1 MQILLTGG
9 HGFLGRHLQV
19 ALAHAGYH
27 VWAPTRQQLDLRDR
41 SAVQSYFKAH
51 AFDACIHAAATGG
64 GIGWMKEHPETAFL
78 GNLLANTHVLEAA
91 ADHGVYLVGVSSAC
105 VYPRDAKQPM
115 MESQIWEGEPEPSNG
130 PYGQAKRMMLVQ
142 GAAAAAERGV
152 DSAFVV
158 PTNLY
163 GPYDHFAPDKS
174 HIVAALIRRFEEARQ
189 QGAAEVVCWGSGRA
203 TRDLLYA
210 PDAAEGILYA
220 LQRRPGPAPINLGTG
235 VEHSTATIA
244 EAIAEATGYKGVIRW
259 DDTRPDGMPRKVL
272 HTGRAQNC
280 LGWQAKT
287 DLVTGL
293 RETVEW
299 FRRSG

>member
-19 ALAHAGYH
+19 ALAHVGYQ
-27 VWAPTRQQLDLRDR
+27 VWAPTRQQLDFRDR
-41 SAVQSYFKAH
+41 LAVQSYFKAH
-51 AFDACIHAAATGG
+51 SFDACIHAAATGG

-78 GNLLANTHVLEAA
+78 GNLLANTYVLEAA

-105 VYPRDAKQPM
+105 VYPRDAEQPM
-115 MESQIWEGEPEPSNG
+115 MESQIWQGEPEPSNG

-142 GAAAAAERGV
+142 GAAAAAERGAAC
-152 DSAFVV
+152 AFVV

-189 QGAAEVVCWGSGRA
+189 EGAAEVVCWGSGRA

-210 PDAAEGILYA
+210 PDAAEGILCA
-220 LQRRPGPAPINLGTG
+220 LHQRPGPAPINLGTG
-235 VEHSTATIA
+235 VEHPTATIA
-244 EAIAEATGYKGVIRW
+244 EAIAEATGYKGTIRW
-259 DDTRPDGMPRKVL
+259 DHSRPDGMPRKVL